1 MKRKLVIETNSADT
15 IFEDYRYE
23 ISKALIKGVEWGIR
37 YKKDIVC
44 FAKIII
50 NRIIVVELSIHRVDF
65 EFIIDENIKTLVE
78 AEEYESCALG
88 MKLKQKL
95 NKQL

>member
-1 MKRKLVIETNSADT
+1 MKKKLVIETKSPET

-37 YKKDIVC
+37 YKKNIVC

-50 NRIIVVELSIHRVDF
+50 NRIVIVELSIHKEDF
-65 EFIIDENIKTLVE
+65 NFIIDENIKTLVE
-78 AEEYESCALG
+78 AEEYEACALG
-88 MKLKQKL
+88 MKLKEKL

>member
-1 MKRKLVIETNSADT
+1 MKNKLVIETNSADT
-15 IFEDYRYE
+15 LFEDYRYE
-23 ISKALIKGVEWGIR
+23 LSKALIKGVEWGIR
-37 YKKDIVC
+37 YKKEVVP

-50 NRIIVVELSIHRVDF
+50 NNFIVVELSIYKEDF
-65 EFIIDENIKTLVE
+65 NFIIDENIKTLVE
-78 AEEYESCALG
+78 VEEYESCALG

>member
-1 MKRKLVIETNSADT
+1 MKRQLVIETNSGDT
-15 IFEDYRYE
+15 VFEDYRYE

-37 YKKDIVC
+37 YKKSLVP

-50 NRIIVVELSIHRVDF
+50 SKIIVVELSIHSVDF
-65 EFIIDENIKTLVE
+65 EYIIDENIKTLVE
-78 AEEYESCALG
+78 AEEYEVCALG
-88 MKLKQKL
+88 MKLKEKL

>member
-1 MKRKLVIETNSADT
+1 MKNKLVIETNSADT
-15 IFEDYRYE
+15 LFEDYRYE
-23 ISKALIKGVEWGIR
+23 LSKALIKGVEWGIR
-37 YKKDIVC
+37 YKKEVVP

-50 NRIIVVELSIHRVDF
+50 NNFIVVELSIYKEDF
-65 EFIIDENIKTLVE
+65 NFIIDENIKTLVE